1 QREKGLVLGLNDCI
15 RRFPHYEAEL
25 RDQFDLHEVLDSL
38 PTGKPVPMTRKV
50 SPPSATGVMSERPV
64 DFPLI
69 PGYEILGTLG
79 NGGMGVVYLAYDPR
93 LKRQVAIKV
102 IRNGRFASKEELARF
117 HNEAE
122 AIARLQH
129 PNLAQIYEVGEH
141 QDGPYLVLEYLE
153 GGSLHQTLA

>member
-1 QREKGLVLGLNDCI
+1 MRERTSPRQSLRRLASRLLDEQRAAWERGEPKPVEEYLRQYPELHTDPEAVVDLIYQEVLLQREKGLVLGLNDCI

-25 RDQFDLHEVLDSL
+25 RDQFDLHEVLESL

-93 LKRQVAIKV
+93 LKRQVAI
-102 IRNGRFASKEELARF
+102 
-117 HNEAE
+117 
-122 AIARLQH
+122 
-129 PNLAQIYEVGEH
+129 
-141 QDGPYLVLEYLE
+141 
-153 GGSLHQTLA
+153 